1 MFVVGRRK
9 SLGGAAM
16 SSRSLQGLNVYF
28 ECLKVLN
35 LMSFPSRVGYIY
47 IQMRAQ
53 YRVPIGCSNY
63 DRCSLVGVCNG
74 LRATE

>member
-1 MFVVGRRK
+1 
-9 SLGGAAM
+9 M
-16 SSRSLQGLNVYF
+16 SVMIFLL
-28 ECLKVLN
+28 
-35 LMSFPSRVGYIY
+35 RVGYIY

-63 DRCSLVGVCNG
+63 NRCASVGVCNG